1 MTLRSRNGMRH
12 KLYMARN
19 SRLKTNAGGTEG
31 SEREG
36 RSWAYWQTKQTD
48 SPPRT
53 EHLLVKKIIDGYRC
67 DGWSKSRWRF
77 VDLVFS
83 VGDVV
88 HIWSANRASLLI
100 FNLQIERARSC
111 FRSTRLILFLVVVRL
126 KKVVVVTWR
135 R

>member
-1 MTLRSRNGMRH
+1 MRH

-53 EHLLVKKIIDGYRC
+53 EHLLVKKIIDGVNP
-67 DGWSKSRWRF
+67 GG
-77 VDLVFS
+77 DLS
-83 VGDVV
+83 
-88 HIWSANRASLLI
+88 IWS
-100 FNLQIERARSC
+100 
-111 FRSTRLILFLVVVRL
+111 FRSATWCTSGALIARPC
-126 KKVVVVTWR
+126 
-135 R
+135 